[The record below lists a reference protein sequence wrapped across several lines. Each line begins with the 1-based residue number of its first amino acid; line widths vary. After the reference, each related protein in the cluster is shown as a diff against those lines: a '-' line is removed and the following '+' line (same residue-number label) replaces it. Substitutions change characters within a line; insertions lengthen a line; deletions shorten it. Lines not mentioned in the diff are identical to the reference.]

1 MNTNAKVTGDHL
13 KRRAIVYIRQSSPI
27 QVANN
32 LESQRRQYA
41 LADQARQLGFQQ
53 VEVID
58 KDLGRSGSG
67 QVDRP
72 GFTRL
77 VADVCTGSVGAVFCI
92 EASRLARNG
101 RDWHQLIELC
111 GLVRALVVDPDG
123 VYDPGLRNDRLLL
136 PGLCTVPDAA
146 PPG

>member
-13 KRRAIVYIRQSSPI
+13 KRRAVVYIRQSSPI

-58 KDLGRSGSG
+58 EDLGRSGSG
-67 QVDRP
+67 PSRSPWFCPAGCRSVHRQCGGSLLYR
-72 GFTRL
+72 GFPI
-77 VADVCTGSVGAVFCI
+77 G
-92 EASRLARNG
+92 
-101 RDWHQLIELC
+101 
-111 GLVRALVVDPDG
+111 P
-123 VYDPGLRNDRLLL
+123 
-136 PGLCTVPDAA
+136 
-146 PPG
+146 